1 MKDLKALA
9 VKSVSEY
16 ITDEERRMLREAGY
30 SFNIV
35 RGPGID
41 RADILQ
47 HGRRVAL
54 VLNGKAKW
62 Y

>member
-1 MKDLKALA
+1 MADLKALA
-9 VKSVSEY
+9 VKNVNEY
-16 ITDEERRMLREAGY
+16 ITDDERKMLREAGY

-35 RGPGID
+35 RGPGVD
-41 RADILQ
+41 RADIMQ
-47 HGRRVAL
+47 HGRRVAM